1 MSTFLTAEWRKLI
14 MAQFAVDPALLM
26 PYLPRGVELDLF
38 HNTCY
43 VSLVA
48 FLFDNVRV
56 KRLPIPFHTRFPEV
70 NLRFYVRRTA
80 PDGTFKRGVVFIR
93 EFVPRAAI
101 TVIANTLYEEPY
113 ATIPIRSTTAS
124 TPQSLDVQYS
134 WKHSAR
140 WHTLSVEASRI
151 AQPIP
156 FNSVEEFLTEHY
168 WGYTKRSNGTTS
180 EYEVKHPRWLV
191 YPIRKSTIDADFATL
206 YGPAFAALNH
216 QQPSSVLLAEGSPI
230 SVHSG
235 SRLSTT

>member
-14 MAQFAVDPALLM
+14 MAQYAVDPALLM

-48 FLFDNVRV
+48 FLFTNVRV
-56 KRLPIPFHTRFPEV
+56 KRLPIPFHTRFEEV
-70 NLRFYVRRTA
+70 NLRFYVRRKE

-101 TVIANTLYEEPY
+101 TLIANTLYEEPY
-113 ATIPIRSTTAS
+113 ATLPIRSSLTA
-124 TPQSLDVQYS
+124 TPESLSVNYS
-134 WKHSAR
+134 WKQANR
-140 WHTLSVEASRI
+140 WHSLSVEADPTP
-151 AQPIP
+151 QPIP
-156 FNSVEEFLTEHY
+156 AGSEEEFLTEHY
-168 WGYTKRSNGTTS
+168 WGYTKRSNGNTS
-180 EYEVKHPRWLV
+180 VYEVKHPRWLI
-191 YPIRKSTIDADFATL
+191 YPILHATVEADFAQL

-216 QQPSSVLLAEGSPI
+216 QQPSSVLLAEGSPV

-235 SRLSTT
+235 ARLTA